1 MDLDGEDEIAGGA
14 GVVEVAF
21 AGEELA
27 ELLHEHFGDLD
38 LGFALGGVGDDD
50 AVFVAPRGHHALA
63 KRVFENGEGVAGG
76 RSEAVHG
83 VRSGWG
89 RQQTAAEGG

>member
-1 MDLDGEDEIAGGA
+1 MKSP
-14 GVVEVAF
+14 VVLAEVAF